1 MRSYDNRK
9 LFFVYIFILAFIALG
24 VRIFYIQIIDP
35 TYKTLAEKTLSDMYM
50 NIHREASSMMLM
62 VKY

>member
-9 LFFVYIFILAFIALG
+9 LFFVYIFIIAFIVLG

-35 TYKTLAEKTLSDMYM
+35 TYKTLAEKILSDMCM
-50 NIHREASSMMLM
+50 NIHREELYMMLM